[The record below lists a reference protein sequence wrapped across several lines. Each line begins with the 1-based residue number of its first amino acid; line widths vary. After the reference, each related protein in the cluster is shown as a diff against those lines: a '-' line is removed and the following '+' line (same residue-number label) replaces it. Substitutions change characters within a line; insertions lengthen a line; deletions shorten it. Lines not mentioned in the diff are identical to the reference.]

1 MRNKIMNKKGIWNRN
16 KVKIRSREDQKNKF
30 KGIEQLNKNRNNRGV
45 NKKKERDYKRQP
57 SRINC

>member
-30 KGIEQLNKNRNNRGV
+30 KEINLLNKYKDNRDANN
-45 NKKKERDYKRQP
+45 KKERDYKK
-57 SRINC
+57 